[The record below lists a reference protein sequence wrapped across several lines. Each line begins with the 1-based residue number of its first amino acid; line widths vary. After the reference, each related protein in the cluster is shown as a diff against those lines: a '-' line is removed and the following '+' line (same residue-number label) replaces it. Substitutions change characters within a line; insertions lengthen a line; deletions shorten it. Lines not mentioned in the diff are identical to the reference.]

1 MKKNLGLD
9 LGVKVLAMQPD
20 ELLEQYLGALI
31 NPMEFIDKVK
41 RVTSDVNAIQREKER
56 LIEEILDPTPSYMG
70 E

>member
-41 RVTSDVNAIQREKER
+41 RVTSDVNTIQREKER

>member
-1 MKKNLGLD
+1 LKKNLGLD

-56 LIEEILDPTPSYMG
+56 IIEEILDPTPSYMG

>member
-1 MKKNLGLD
+1 
-9 LGVKVLAMQPD
+9 MQPD

-41 RVTSDVNAIQREKER
+41 RVTSDVNTIQREKER
-56 LIEEILDPTPSYMG
+56 IIEEILDPTPSYMG